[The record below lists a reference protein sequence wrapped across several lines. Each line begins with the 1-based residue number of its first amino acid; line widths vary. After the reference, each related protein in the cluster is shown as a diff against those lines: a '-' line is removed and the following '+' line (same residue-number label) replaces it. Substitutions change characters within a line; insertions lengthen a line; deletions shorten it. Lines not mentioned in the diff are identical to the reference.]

1 MGRTGTTRRG
11 ALLAAGAAAT
21 VAAGGLLTGCSG
33 ADDDGGSDAPTS
45 AAAVRAAKALRVKS
59 AGTSRELLRQ
69 YDAVLAR
76 HPDQTARLTPLR
88 GAVARHVTALSPPAR
103 PPEKGESA
111 KPSGS
116 ASASA
121 SASSSAAPSSA
132 PWVGTSVRDTGD
144 AGRAGG
150 AGPLPSVSADPGTA
164 LRALAATERRAAAAH
179 AEALVHAPPE
189 LARLLASLA
198 AAGAA
203 HAYLLTEGIP
213 S

>member
-132 PWVGTSVRDTGD
+132 PSVGTSVRDAGD
-144 AGRAGG
+144 AGG
-150 AGPLPSVSADPGTA
+150 AGPLPSVSADPGAA